1 MFPIWTVAVKISYQ
15 LAHRRGVRMS
25 HLRKGRA
32 GAVAGVAVAALAL
45 GTLSACGGSAGAS
58 SGDGG
63 AKVTL
68 NLVSYSTPQTAFE
81 EIIKAFQDT
90 PEGKNVD
97 FKQSYGASG
106 DQSRAVAAGQPADVV
121 EFALAPDIKRLVDAD
136 MVAPTWDQG
145 QYKGFVTKSVTSII
159 VRKGNPKNI
168 HNWDDLIKPG
178 IEVLNANP
186 FTSGGARW
194 NVMAAYGS
202 QIQQGKTKAQ
212 ATQYLNTLFH
222 HIPVQDES
230 ARTALQTFTQGK
242 GDALLSYENEAIFA
256 QQNGQAVD
264 YVVPDDTIL
273 IENPVAVTK
282 NSSHPVQ

>member
-1 MFPIWTVAVKISYQ
+1 
-15 LAHRRGVRMS
+15 MS

-106 DQSRAVAAGQPADVV
+106 DQSRAVDAG
-121 EFALAPDIKRLVDAD
+121 
-136 MVAPTWDQG
+136 M
-145 QYKGFVTKSVTSII
+145 
-159 VRKGNPKNI
+159 
-168 HNWDDLIKPG
+168 
-178 IEVLNANP
+178 
-186 FTSGGARW
+186 
-194 NVMAAYGS
+194 
-202 QIQQGKTKAQ
+202 
-212 ATQYLNTLFH
+212 
-222 HIPVQDES
+222 
-230 ARTALQTFTQGK
+230 
-242 GDALLSYENEAIFA
+242 
-256 QQNGQAVD
+256 
-264 YVVPDDTIL
+264 
-273 IENPVAVTK
+273 
-282 NSSHPVQ
+282 